1 MKTIIILIAVASLH
15 LSTSAQD
22 YKGYNAFLKS
32 NVTSAGVV
40 DYKAINSNKSQLAS
54 IFDSFKTNEP
64 SKSDSKDE
72 QLAYWIN
79 LYNIATISLVIDNYP
94 VKSIK
99 DIAGGK
105 PWDKDF
111 IKVGSKL
118 YSLNDIEN
126 KIIRPIF
133 KDARIHF
140 ALNCGAKSCPP
151 LLNTAF
157 VGSSLNSQL
166 DKQTKAFINDKSSN
180 SFSSSNYRISR
191 IFDWYGEDFGDL
203 PNFINKYSSTK
214 VGKGAT
220 KSFTEYNW
228 TLNGK

>member
-1 MKTIIILIAVASLH
+1 MKTIIILFAFSSLH
-15 LSTSAQD
+15 LFVTGQD

-32 NVTSAGVV
+32 NVTLSGEV

-64 SKSDSKDE
+64 SKSDVKEE

-79 LYNIATISLVIDNYP
+79 LYNIATISLIIDNYP
-94 VKSIK
+94 MKSIK

-111 IKVGSKL
+111 IKVGNKL

-126 KIIRPIF
+126 KIIRPTF

-151 LLNTAF
+151 LLSTAF
-157 VGSSLNSQL
+157 VASSLNAQL
-166 DKQTKAFINDKSSN
+166 DNQTKSFINDKSSN
-180 SFSSSNYRISR
+180 KITTKSYMISR
-191 IFDWYGEDFGDL
+191 IFDWYSEDFGDL
-203 PNFINKYSSTK
+203 PSFINKYSITK

-220 KSFTEYNW
+220 KSFTDYNW
-228 TLNGK
+228 SLNGK